1 VVELI
6 VIAALGFAALV
17 VVGTLMAG
25 AWLVFMPF
33 RLLGWI
39 FKGVGLLLFLPVLV
53 IVGFVGVL
61 IFGFGAVMFLVP
73 FLPFALLVWILWKT
87 VRRPAITH

>member
-1 VVELI
+1 MVELI
-6 VIAALGFAALV
+6 VFAALGFAALV

-25 AWLVFMPF
+25 AWLLFMPF

-53 IVGFVGVL
+53 IVGVVGFL
-61 IFGFGAVMFLVP
+61 IFGVGAATFLVP
-73 FLPFALLVWILWKT
+73 FLPFALLVFILWKT
-87 VRRPAITH
+87 IRRPAITH